1 MNKIL
6 TLLMFSVIII
16 SCSKKDE
23 TIQDDDLNS
32 IVCIEIYDP
41 VCGSNGITYSNS
53 CFAEAAGVY
62 EYSSGECG
70 S

>member
-6 TLLMFSVIII
+6 TLLIFSVIIIII

-23 TIQDDDLNS
+23 TLQDDDF
-32 IVCIEIYDP
+32 VCIEIYDP

-53 CFAEAAGVY
+53 CFAGAAGVN

>member
-1 MNKIL
+1 
-6 TLLMFSVIII
+6 MFSVIII

-23 TIQDDDLNS
+23 TLQDDDF
-32 IVCIEIYDP
+32 VCIEIYDP

-53 CFAEAAGVY
+53 CFAGVAGVD

>member
-6 TLLMFSVIII
+6 TLLMFSVFII

>member
-1 MNKIL
+1 ML
-6 TLLMFSVIII
+6 SVIII

-53 CFAEAAGVY
+53 CFTQAAGVY
-62 EYSSGECG
+62 EYSLGECG

>member
-1 MNKIL
+1 MNKVL

-23 TIQDDDLNS
+23 TLQDDDF
-32 IVCIEIYDP
+32 VCIEIYDP

-53 CFAEAAGVY
+53 CFAGAAGVN

>member
-6 TLLMFSVIII
+6 TLLMLSVIII
-16 SCSKKDE
+16 SCSKKVE

-53 CFAEAAGVY
+53 CFAQAAGVY
-62 EYSSGECG
+62 EYSLGECG

>member
-6 TLLMFSVIII
+6 TLLMLSVIII

-53 CFAEAAGVY
+53 CFAEAAGVN